1 MSLFRRRFSNILLV
15 KTNYLVSTV
24 SGTLVENRLIIV
36 LCFNLEIDASNFIT
50 ATSTTFEIRGNRISG
65 GQTGL
70 NEFLVSHHQLSI
82 LIASFEDISGRGQYF
97 RDP

>member
-1 MSLFRRRFSNILLV
+1 M
-15 KTNYLVSTV
+15 
-24 SGTLVENRLIIV
+24 
-36 LCFNLEIDASNFIT
+36 
-50 ATSTTFEIRGNRISG
+50 FEIRGNRISG